1 MNRETAIEMLRE
13 DENYYGDFGK
23 QYLSNSDIGALLQN
37 PRMFQTRD
45 ENLNSAF
52 LVGGYFHTAILEPHK
67 IGMYDTIDVGTR
79 NSKRYKDQVTET
91 GKPALLSKEI
101 ENIGLMKT
109 ALEACDET
117 RNLIYPLFDDTSIE
131 YEVPGIGEF
140 YDLAWK
146 GKADILNHEEKL
158 IVDLKTTGDI
168 LKFKQSAYKYNY
180 DSQAYIYKQL
190 FGYDL
195 VFVAVDK
202 TTHQIGIFECD
213 DTFYDRGEMKVE
225 SAVEVYKQWQAKDFD
240 PKQAFIYEKL
250 T

>member
-1 MNRETAIEMLRE
+1 MSREEILEKLKD
-13 DENYYGDFGK
+13 DEHYYGDFGK
-23 QYLSNSDIGALLQN
+23 QYLSNSDISALLNN
-37 PRMFQTRD
+37 PRMFQTRE

-67 IGMYDTIDVGTR
+67 LDMYNIIDVTTR
-79 NSKRYKDQVTET
+79 NSKKYKDF
-91 GKPALLSKEI
+91 GKPALLSREV
-101 ENIGLMKT
+101 ENVEAMKA
-109 ALEACDET
+109 ALEACNET
-117 RNLIYPLFDDTSIE
+117 RNLIYPLFDKTSIE
-131 YEVPGIGEF
+131 YEVPSIAEF
-140 YDLAWK
+140 HDVKWK

-168 LKFKQSAYKYNY
+168 LNFRKSASKYNY

-195 VFVAVDK
+195 VFVAIDK
-202 TTHQIGIFECD
+202 TTHQIGIFECE

-250 T
+250 N